1 MEESSN
7 LNWAVYHGGTG
18 TYDEESGER
27 INVALWAK
35 IISKYVLYYPAV
47 DGISTFV
54 LCAVSL
60 EEIIKGAWYGS
71 AVHDLNHTWKERWI
85 FRLLGF
91 VPQLIGAAFVRDI
104 TGIATYAG
112 LFTIASYTICP
123 SLLQIFSTRLMVQ
136 MGLPTKTQYST
147 VFSSERVAWTV
158 VLFGIVLIF
167 YAMIGLAIQV

>member
-1 MEESSN
+1 MMYLTLFIHN
-7 LNWAVYHGGTG
+7 LVFV
-18 TYDEESGER
+18 S
-27 INVALWAK
+27 
-35 IISKYVLYYPAV
+35 
-47 DGISTFV
+47 ISTN
-54 LCAVSL
+54 
-60 EEIIKGAWYGS
+60 Y
-71 AVHDLNHTWKERWI
+71 
-85 FRLLGF
+85 LLYS
-91 VPQLIGAAFVRDI
+91 
-104 TGIATYAG
+104 ATYAG